1 MKKLLSALLMMIILV
16 TLSATA
22 SAEGEILSM
31 QYVPRTQHGALFYL
45 DVTCDTPISAAVFEL
60 HFDPSIA
67 EYRSVYCDDEN
78 ADAMGNADGD
88 TVKIAYSHRAS
99 VCGKLYRLS
108 FKALKTGTVQF
119 TLHIVQAVDKDL
131 NYLTDIPDFA
141 IEVKLGKDDVVSS
154 ETVTQKKSAGKSEK
168 ASKSDTAQKKSYSG
182 SKSELIEEDVNDGA
196 VTEPTEKKPIDYSGM
211 TKWNWFTLGAAS
223 ALFIALAIIA
233 GFLIGRKCKKKPDP
247 AADDGDD
254 PDGRE
259 EDGTLSEPEEN
270 DPFDELDNSI

>member
-1 MKKLLSALLMMIILV
+1 MMIILV

-22 SAEGEILSM
+22 SAEGEIVSM

-45 DVTCDTPISAAVFEL
+45 DVSCDTPISAAVFEL

-78 ADAMGNADGD
+78 ADAMGNTDGD
-88 TVKIAYSHRAS
+88 TVKIAYSHRTS
-99 VCGKLYRLS
+99 VCGKLYRVS

-119 TLHIVQAVDKDL
+119 TLHLGQAVDKDL

-182 SKSELIEEDVNDGA
+182 SKSKLIEEDAYDGA

-211 TKWNWFTLGAAS
+211 TKWNWFTLGTSS
-223 ALFIALAIIA
+223 ALFIALTVIA
-233 GFLIGRKCKKKPDP
+233 GFLIGRKCKKKPAP
-247 AADDGDD
+247 AADDGGEH
-254 PDGRE
+254 DGGE
-259 EDGTLSEPEEN
+259 EVGTLSEPEEN
-270 DPFDELDNSI
+270 GPFDELKNSI